1 MRQAVVFHTQRDH
14 VPSAGSRESKA
25 MCLKMQ
31 DPDEARKMAR
41 VTFDVTVS
49 DSKTQLVTQE
59 RIQERIVEEIL
70 EVPFP
75 K

>member
-1 MRQAVVFHTQRDH
+1 
-14 VPSAGSRESKA
+14 

-49 DSKTQLVTQE
+49 DTKTQLVTQE
-59 RIQERIVEEIL
+59 RSQERIVEEIL
-70 EVPFP
+70 EVPVSQVMEEAGRVVKHVP
-75 K
+75 